1 MFNYIKV
8 YLISTRTFACFRRKM
23 ASINSFID
31 KDWLGKVVMT
41 LLKKLLDDINGS
53 GTFPAKDGPII
64 SENIC

>member
-1 MFNYIKV
+1 
-8 YLISTRTFACFRRKM
+8 M
-23 ASINSFID
+23 ASINSLID

-41 LLKKLLDDINGS
+41 LFKKLLDDINGS